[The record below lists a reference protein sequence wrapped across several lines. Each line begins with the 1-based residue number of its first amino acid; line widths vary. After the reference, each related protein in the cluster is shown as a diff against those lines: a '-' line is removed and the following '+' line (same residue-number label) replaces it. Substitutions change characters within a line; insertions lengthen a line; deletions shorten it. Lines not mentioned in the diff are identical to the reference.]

1 MGARAGERGEKAGWV
16 FGYGLEE
23 VVVVD
28 GASAGWAVGGKVL
41 RVADARVVIVCTYL
55 GAPSKL
61 PLGRTTRALTTVEK
75 RVTRGIGD
83 AGDAAPGGGSQM
95 EMTGDNGRDRER
107 EEREKRSRE
116 AGKRRRTDGQEQ
128 VWSGKG
134 RARPGAGWR
143 PGAGDLL

>member
-1 MGARAGERGEKAGWV
+1 MGSR
-16 FGYGLEE
+16 
-23 VVVVD
+23 
-28 GASAGWAVGGKVL
+28 GKVL

-95 EMTGDNGRDRER
+95 EMTGDNGRDQERGER
-107 EEREKRSRE
+107 EEKQRSRKTKVDRWTGTGLE
-116 AGKRRRTDGQEQ
+116 
-128 VWSGKG
+128 W
-134 RARPGAGWR
+134 
-143 PGAGDLL
+143 

>member
-1 MGARAGERGEKAGWV
+1 MGERAGERGERAGWV

-75 RVTRGIGD
+75 RVTRGIGMRATQHREED
-83 AGDAAPGGGSQM
+83 HRWRWREIMG
-95 EMTGDNGRDRER
+95 EIKRER
-107 EEREKRSRE
+107 RERRE
-116 AGKRRRTDGQEQ
+116 AERQENE
-128 VWSGKG
+128 GG
-134 RARPGAGWR
+134 
-143 PGAGDLL
+143 